1 MHEASIFAKFIWGY
15 LSDMKK
21 TRLLLI
27 FAALAVALIVMAAG
41 CAGPVKNEKQIK
53 VATDNLR
60 GIIQSKLLNLDNAVS
75 AAAEK
80 IAKSGL
86 QGEETRGILTGLCKK
101 YPYLLDCS
109 TADPQGK
116 MITVAP
122 AEYRRY
128 EGADTATTEASK
140 RFLAVLSENKTPVL
154 SNIFKSLEGVDAI
167 VLVRPVV
174 TESGELLGMV
184 SALFRPKALMDET
197 IAPQAEVVALKINVM
212 QLDGMVI
219 YCTTGTE
226 TGKNVLTDPSYKDF
240 PDLIAQAVK
249 IAAEKTGTGG
259 YVYPDEATG
268 RLMKKTIYWTS
279 IGLHGTEWRIV
290 SIAELGN

>member
-1 MHEASIFAKFIWGY
+1 
-15 LSDMKK
+15 MKK

-27 FAALAVALIVMAAG
+27 VATLAAALIVMAAG

-53 VATDNLR
+53 VATDNLQ

-86 QGEETRGILTGLCKK
+86 QGEATREILTGLCKK

-109 TADPQGK
+109 TADPRGK

-122 AEYRRY
+122 GEYSRY
-128 EGADTATTEASK
+128 EGTDTATTEASK
-140 RFLAVLSENKTPVL
+140 KFLAGLSENKKPVL
-154 SNIFKSLEGVDAI
+154 SDIFKSVEGSDAV
-167 VLVRPVV
+167 VLVWPVV
-174 TESGELLGMV
+174 TEKGEFLGVV
-184 SALFRPKALMDET
+184 SALFKPKSLMDET
-197 IAPQAEVVALKINVM
+197 IAPQAEVVALKVNVM

-226 TGKNVLTDPSYKDF
+226 TGKNVITDPSYKDF
-240 PDLIAQAVK
+240 PDLIEQAVK
-249 IAAEKTGTGG
+249 IAAQKTGTGG

-268 RLMKKTIYWTS
+268 KLVKKTIYWTS

>member
-1 MHEASIFAKFIWGY
+1 
-15 LSDMKK
+15 MKK

-27 FAALAVALIVMAAG
+27 VATLAAVLIVIIAG

-53 VATDNLR
+53 VATDNLQ

-80 IAKSGL
+80 IARSGL
-86 QGEETRGILTGLCKK
+86 QGEETREILTGLCKK

-109 TADPQGK
+109 TADPRGK

-122 AEYRRY
+122 VEYSRY
-128 EGADTATTEASK
+128 EGVDTATTEASK
-140 RFLAVLSENKTPVL
+140 KFLAGLSENRQPVL
-154 SNIFKSLEGVDAI
+154 SNIFQSVEGPDAV

-174 TESGELLGMV
+174 TEKGELLGVV
-184 SALFRPKALMDET
+184 SALFKPGSLMDET
-197 IAPQAEVVALKINVM
+197 IAPQAQVVALKVNVM

-226 TGKNVLTDPSYKDF
+226 TGKNVITDPSYKDF

-249 IAAEKTGTGG
+249 IAAQKTGTGG
-259 YVYPDEATG
+259 YVYPDAATG
-268 RLMKKTIYWTS
+268 KLVKKTIYWTS
-279 IGLHGTEWRIV
+279 IGLHSTEWRIV

>member
-1 MHEASIFAKFIWGY
+1 
-15 LSDMKK
+15 MKK
-21 TRLLLI
+21 TWSPL
-27 FAALAVALIVMAAG
+27 FATAIVAVLIVMTAG

-53 VATDNLR
+53 VATDNLQ

-75 AAAEK
+75 AAAQK

-86 QGEETRGILTGLCKK
+86 QGEETRGILNGLCKK

-109 TADPQGK
+109 TADLRGM

-122 AEYRRY
+122 EGYRRY
-128 EGADTATTEASK
+128 EGTDTATTEASK
-140 RFLAVLSENKTPVL
+140 KFLVGLSDNKKPVL
-154 SNIFKSLEGVDAI
+154 SDIFKAVEGADAI

-174 TESGELLGMV
+174 TEKAVLLGVV
-184 SALFRPKALMDET
+184 SALFKPGSLMDET
-197 IAPQAEVVALKINVM
+197 IAPQAKVVALKVNVM

-226 TGKNVLTDPSYKDF
+226 TGKNVLTDPSYKDY
-240 PDLIAQAVK
+240 PELIAQAEK
-249 IAAEKTGTGG
+249 IAAQKTGTGG

-268 RLMKKTIYWTS
+268 KLVKKTIYWTS